1 MSFPFASRWRAAT
14 AAVVVFAAVA
24 VACSDMTTPEDGGGM
39 PDDLVA
45 DIYPLI
51 SVPVETPSATQVDLY
66 LKRVQ
71 VADDV
76 ASYQG
81 ELTYDT
87 DVLTLDHTDLPAGMI
102 GETNEVSPGRVR
114 FAGASLDGV
123 GEAPILTLRF
133 TRKGTIRRE
142 TFGVT
147 FEEVGGAG
155 TYASLL
161 SRVSGGTPY
170 FTSGRGR

>member
-1 MSFPFASRWRAAT
+1 MSFPIASRWRAAL
-14 AAVVVFAAVA
+14 AAVVVFATVA
-24 VACSDMTTPEDGGGM
+24 VACSDTTTPRTEGGI

-45 DIYPLI
+45 GIYPRI
-51 SVPVETPSATQVDLY
+51 NVPVETPSATQVDLY
-66 LKRVQ
+66 LHRVQ
-71 VADDV
+71 VSEDV

-81 ELTYDT
+81 VLTYDT
-87 DVLTLDHTDLPAGMI
+87 EVLTLDHTDLPAGMI
-102 GETNEVSPGRVR
+102 GETNEVTPGRVR

-123 GEAPILTLRF
+123 GDAPILTLRF

-147 FEEVGGAG
+147 FEEVAGAG

-161 SRVSGGTPY
+161 SKVSTGTPY
-170 FTSGRGR
+170 FTTGRGR